1 MDNSSD
7 TNCIEVSNLTKEYG
21 KGKVALDRISFNIE
35 YGKVFGFLGP
45 NGAGK
50 STTIKILTTLLNS
63 NSGYVKIFG
72 KDISKHA
79 LEIRK
84 QIGVV
89 TQNPSSEN
97 NLRVEKAL
105 DLYGLLWGVNK
116 NKRKEKINEIIDAF
130 DLQEIRNTK
139 NDELSIGQKRRVQ
152 VAREFMHDMKL
163 LFLDE
168 PTVGLDPYARRIL
181 LDYIKS
187 RVKSGLTVFFTTH
200 IMEEAEYL
208 CDDIAIINRGKIVAF
223 DTPTGL
229 KNKYDRINVIDL
241 RIKDIPAAT
250 ILNRVIKI
258 ASDCQVQLEGDYELS
273 IKSNDSQQVLT
284 KIMADF
290 SKSNIKIESILIK
303 SPSLEEVFL
312 DMVNEKKR

>member
-1 MDNSSD
+1 VSD
-7 TNCIEVSNLTKEYG
+7 LRKEYG
-21 KGKVALDRISFNIE
+21 KRKIALDGISFNID

-50 STTIKILTTLLNS
+50 STTIKILTTLINS
-63 NSGYVKIFG
+63 TSGTVHVFG
-72 KDISKHA
+72 KDISKYA

-97 NLRVEKAL
+97 NLKVEKAL
-105 DLYGLLWGVNK
+105 DLYGLLWGVK
-116 NKRKEKINEIIDAF
+116 KEKRREKINEIIDAF
-130 DLQEIRNTK
+130 DLTEIRNTK

-187 RVKSGLTVFFTTH
+187 QVKSGLTVFFTTH

-208 CDDIAIINRGKIVAF
+208 CDEIAIINKGKIVAF
-223 DTPTGL
+223 DTPSGL

-241 RIKDIPAAT
+241 KIKDTPAAS
-250 ILNRVIKI
+250 IVNRVTKI
-258 ASDCQVQLEGDYELS
+258 ATDCQVQLEGDFELS
-273 IKSNDSQQVLT
+273 IKSSDSQQVLT
-284 KIMADF
+284 KIMQDF
-290 SKSNIKIESILIK
+290 SMNNVKIESIVIK
-303 SPSLEEVFL
+303 SPSLEDVFL
-312 DMVNEKKR
+312 DMVNENNR